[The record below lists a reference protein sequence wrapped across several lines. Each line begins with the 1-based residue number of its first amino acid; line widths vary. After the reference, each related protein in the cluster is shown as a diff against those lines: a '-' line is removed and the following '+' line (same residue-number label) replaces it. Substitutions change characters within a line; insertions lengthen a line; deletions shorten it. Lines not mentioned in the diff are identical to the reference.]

1 MGCPCGSEYT
11 LEQCCLPLLKGKQQ
25 PATAEALMRSRYTA
39 YVLADA
45 NYLINTTHP
54 RMRHLYSKKSI
65 LQWAKENQ
73 WLRLDIESAT
83 AFEVVFRAYFKDE
96 TGKEQQHYEHS
107 TFAFLGEKLYY
118 VSGTFEEKEVL

>member
-1 MGCPCGSEYT
+1 MKCPCGSEYT
-11 LEQCCLPLLKGKQQ
+11 VEQCCMPLLKGKQQ

-45 NYLINTTHP
+45 NYLLDTTHP

-73 WLRLDIESAT
+73 WLRLEIESAT
-83 AFEVVFRAYFKDE
+83 ELEVVFRAYFKDSSGQE
-96 TGKEQQHYEHS
+96 HQHYEHS
-107 TFAFLGEKLYY
+107 TFAQLGEKLYY
-118 VSGTFEEKEVL
+118 VSGTFEA